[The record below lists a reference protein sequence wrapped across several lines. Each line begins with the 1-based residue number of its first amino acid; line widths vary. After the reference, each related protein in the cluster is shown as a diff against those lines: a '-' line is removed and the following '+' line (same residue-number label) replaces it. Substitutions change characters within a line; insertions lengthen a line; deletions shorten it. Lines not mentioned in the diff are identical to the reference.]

1 MLWGIVKSKT
11 NRLPLTV
18 LPPKREDRIQTY
30 KHKYRAKSR
39 RLQKSNM
46 QVLKG
51 KTNQI
56 FKKKKL
62 VGSWGGCKAICLSL
76 LFKFSVIHAFS
87 FELFLSSGWGSGGGM
102 SVGIQEV
109 LNPNQHNNIQVLS
122 HNYHTF
128 DCRRNNHRSFKG
140 K

>member
-56 FKKKKL
+56 LKKKKTCREL
-62 VGSWGGCKAICLSL
+62 RGLQGNLSESP
-76 LFKFSVIHAFS
+76 F
-87 FELFLSSGWGSGGGM
+87 
-102 SVGIQEV
+102 
-109 LNPNQHNNIQVLS
+109 
-122 HNYHTF
+122 
-128 DCRRNNHRSFKG
+128 
-140 K
+140 